1 MRLGLLSYINSLP
14 LTYGLESGAVKV
26 PGHVMTAEPSRLN
39 ALASRGELD
48 VTAVSSVEQSR
59 LAAYAKLEPFCL
71 KSLGAVQSV
80 RLYSL
85 VPFEALADRRIG
97 VTSASATSRSLLQ
110 ILQPQARL
118 ETLHGEPELSAEM
131 PAALL
136 IGDRALGDQKQAR
149 YVYDLGQ
156 EWFRETGKPM
166 VWALYLVRRGFP
178 EVEKVR
184 EAFRAS
190 RQWGLENQGEI
201 LRVASQRTGLSQERL
216 EDYFGV
222 LEYELDEASLAGLEE
237 FQRRA
242 RALGLP
248 EMKFSDDRSEQRV

>member
-14 LTYGLESGAVKV
+14 LTYGLECGAIAVDGQV
-26 PGHVMTAEPSRLN
+26 LTAEPSRLN
-39 ALASRGELD
+39 ALALQGQLD

-59 LAAYAKLEPFCL
+59 LPAYDLLTPFCL
-71 KSLGAVQSV
+71 KSLGPVQSV

-85 VPFEALADRRIG
+85 RPFEGLQGQRIG

-110 ILQPQARL
+110 ILIPTARL
-118 ETLHGEPELSAEM
+118 ETLHGEPSLTPEV

-136 IGDRALGDQKQAR
+136 IGDRALGEQKGAR

-166 VWALYLVRRGFP
+166 VWALYLVRRGFAGL
-178 EVEKVR
+178 ETAR
-184 EAFRAS
+184 QAFRAS
-190 RQWGLENQGEI
+190 RQWGLENRDEV
-201 LRVASQRTGLSQERL
+201 LKVASQRTGLSQKRL
-216 EDYFGV
+216 EDYFSV
-222 LEYELDEASLAGLEE
+222 LDYELDEASLAGLHE

-242 RALGLP
+242 AALGLP
-248 EMKFSDDRSEQRV
+248 EVAV